1 MIFGDTQLTNDLK
14 NCNNLPS
21 KWSYWCNEK
30 AKQQWIR
37 RLDWMKNVVYPWNN
51 RDWDYKQFVK
61 NRYDPEDVLKLK
73 KDGSIS
79 NLINN
84 IDILIKQVESIL
96 SAPNPDGGSIA
107 GVTDQPSSNNPNKQ
121 RFLDLKRQIS
131 ILSNDPEKNRNQIEA
146 LHDALNQIISS
157 KQITSK
163 EYGLGLMQ
171 DGTFQKPPY
180 DDNFFNK
187 SITGEA
193 SSSYFIQTGFCKGK
207 ETNQN
212 ECNRKK
218 FRWIGDTCYKP
229 KYIYIDN
236 SPGFKVGRVKSL
248 KGLVPSIINDI
259 SQLNP
264 DSLTGIMNGYS
275 VPGVDIQQC
284 IDEHFENISKSNQD
298 KNIQNIYQKENS
310 TNKPNPNLNPNAN
323 LNIKPNAN
331 PNFYK
336 NTKNNDNDIISR
348 RKLINHNNHN
358 NNNKHN
364 NHNNNNKHNNHGNR
378 YLRPIHFQNKNYQ
391 IKKNYYHD
399 IPWFYF
405 TRPHNNTYYLKSNKD
420 SLFSLLTLSAVF
432 ILLLICIIIFIYI
445 YSPKI

>member
-37 RLDWMKNVVYPWNN
+37 RLDWMKNMVYPWNN

-96 SAPNPDGGSIA
+96 TVPNPDGGSIA

-131 ILSNDPEKNRNQIEA
+131 ILSNDPEKNRNQIQA

-207 ETNQN
+207 ETNEN

-218 FRWIGDTCYKP
+218 FKWVGDTCYKP

-259 SQLNP
+259 TQLNP

-284 IDEHFENISKSNQD
+284 MDEHFDNISKPNQD
-298 KNIQNIYQKENS
+298 KNIQKIYQNQNANIKLNPNINQ
-310 TNKPNPNLNPNAN
+310 NKNPNLYR
-323 LNIKPNAN
+323 KT
-331 PNFYK
+331 K
-336 NTKNNDNDIISR
+336 KKNNDNDIISR
-348 RKLINHNNHN
+348 RQLINH
-358 NNNKHN
+358 NKHN
-364 NHNNNNKHNNHGNR
+364 NHANR
-378 YLRPIHFQNKNYQ
+378 YLRPIHFQNRNYE
-391 IKKNYYHD
+391 IKKNNYDD
-399 IPWFYF
+399 IPWYYF
-405 TRPHNNTYYLKSNKD
+405 TRPSKNTYYLQNRD
-420 SLFSLLTLSAVF
+420 RSLSSFITLPAVPDVPTVPTVSTVLILF
-432 ILLLICIIIFIYI
+432 ILFLICTFIFY
-445 YSPKI
+445 YGFSRKI

>member
-14 NCNNLPS
+14 NCSNLPS

-37 RLDWMKNVVYPWNN
+37 RLDWMKNTVYPWNN

-84 IDILIKQVESIL
+84 IDILIKQIESIL
-96 SAPNPDGGSIA
+96 TAPNPDGGSIA
-107 GVTDQPSSNNPNKQ
+107 GITDQPSSNNANRQ
-121 RFLDLKRQIS
+121 RFLDLKKQIS
-131 ILSNDPEKNRNQIEA
+131 ILSSNPEKNRNQIEA

-157 KQITSK
+157 KLITSK

-207 ETNQN
+207 ETNEN

-218 FRWIGDTCYKP
+218 FKWVGDTCYKP

-236 SPGFKVGRVKSL
+236 TPGFKVGRVKSM

-259 SQLNP
+259 TQLNP

-284 IDEHFENISKSNQD
+284 MDEHFDNNSKSKHDQ
-298 KNIQNIYQKENS
+298 KIQNVNV
-310 TNKPNPNLNPNAN
+310 TANPNLSKNPNVN
-323 LNIKPNAN
+323 TPVN
-331 PNFYK
+331 PIK
-336 NTKNNDNDIISR
+336 NTIQNPSNIPNVNPKLKPTKNDNDIINR
-348 RKLINHNNHN
+348 RKIFNQNSHMD
-358 NNNKHN
+358 
-364 NHNNNNKHNNHGNR
+364 R
-378 YLRPIHFQNKNYQ
+378 YVRTNQRADRNLYFT
-391 IKKNYYHD
+391 KKQYHD
-399 IPWFYF
+399 IPSFYYMGSS
-405 TRPHNNTYYLKSNKD
+405 TNTNNLDNNFS
-420 SLFSLLTLSAVF
+420 SLFLIFALFTVF
-432 ILLLICIIIFIYI
+432 VICIFLFINGYAR
-445 YSPKI
+445 KT